1 MMDSK
6 YRIGISYFLTGWR
19 QNITIV
25 LLGMIAATALPPWFF
40 APGIFSFAILGFL
53 LSKSTGS
60 LEAGRMS
67 WFFSFG
73 FHLIGI
79 HWISNAFL
87 VDSDQFGVFIPFV
100 VVGLPAVLAL
110 FPAVIMSI
118 FPLMRRSPS
127 LDIVTIAILWSISD
141 FVRGKLFTGFPWNLM
156 SYTVS
161 FSENMS
167 QIASVVGAYGLN
179 FLVIFVALAPSILL
193 RKRFYRTKS
202 SFFILFSCCFIP
214 LAMGLGGMLR
224 LQNSNE
230 ELDRNTVIRIV
241 QANILQSEK
250 WDPELKLKNI
260 SKYLRLSSLPISS
273 ELPETS
279 VIKMIIWPETAIPAF
294 IENDQKLRRLI
305 MTSIDEPSILI
316 TGGPA
321 IAIQKPTKLHNSF
334 FVISQTGDIEARY
347 DKIKLVPFGEYVP
360 FKKWLPVTRLVE
372 SLADFQVGAS
382 PKFIDIPSIGKIS
395 PLICYE
401 IIFPGEIFN
410 GNKGNRVK
418 LIVNL
423 TNDAW
428 FGTGA
433 GPKQHLE
440 IAKMRAIEEGI
451 PLIRSA
457 NTGISGFYDAYGRTI
472 GEINLNQTGVLDK
485 HLAAPTS
492 SPTIYS
498 LFGDWIYL
506 LLISSFIIVVHFKRN
521 SAN

>member
-1 MMDSK
+1 MHSK
-6 YRIGISYFLTGWR
+6 YCIGISYFLMGWR

-40 APGIFSFAILGFL
+40 TPGIFSFAILGFL
-53 LSKSTGS
+53 LSKSTGL
-60 LEAGRMS
+60 LEAARVS

-110 FPAVIMSI
+110 FPAVILSI
-118 FPLMRRSPS
+118 FPLIRRSPPV
-127 LDIVTIAILWSISD
+127 DIVTIAILWSISD
-141 FVRGKLFTGFPWNLM
+141 FARGKLFTGFPWNLM

-161 FSENMS
+161 FSENLS

-230 ELDRNTVIRIV
+230 ELDRNTIIRIV
-241 QANILQSEK
+241 QANIPQSEK
-250 WDPELKLKNI
+250 WDPELKFKNI

-305 MTSIDEPSILI
+305 MSSIDEPSILI

-321 IAIQKPTKLHNSF
+321 IAVQKPTKLHNSF
-334 FVISQTGDIEARY
+334 FVISQTGNIDARY

-360 FKKWLPVTRLVE
+360 FKKWLPIPRLVE
-372 SLADFQVGAS
+372 SLADFQVGTS
-382 PKFIDIPSIGKIS
+382 PKFIDIPSIGKIA

-410 GNKGNRVK
+410 GKKGNRVK

-472 GEINLNQTGVLDK
+472 GEIDLNQTGMLDK
-485 HLAAPTS
+485 PLAAPTS

-506 LLISSFIIVVHFKRN
+506 LLISSFIIIVHFKRN
-521 SAN
+521 SAI

>member
-1 MMDSK
+1 M
-6 YRIGISYFLTGWR
+6 GWR

-53 LSKSTGS
+53 LSKSTGL

-161 FSENMS
+161 FSENLS
-167 QIASVVGAYGLN
+167 QIASVVGAYGVN
-179 FLVIFVALAPSILL
+179 FLVIFVALAPSILWIE
-193 RKRFYRTKS
+193 RFYRTKS

-230 ELDRNTVIRIV
+230 ELDRNTIIRIV

-250 WDPELKLKNI
+250 WDPELKFKNI

-305 MTSIDEPSILI
+305 MTTIDEPSILI

-321 IAIQKPTKLHNSF
+321 IAVQKPTKLHNSF
-334 FVISQTGDIEARY
+334 FVISQTGNIDARY

-360 FKKWLPVTRLVE
+360 FKKWLPVPRLVE

-428 FGTGA
+428 FGTGV

-498 LFGDWIYL
+498 LFGDWIYIL
-506 LLISSFIIVVHFKRN
+506 FISSFIIIVNLKRN
-521 SAN
+521 SDI